1 MKCVKCGT
9 PYTLDSAVCLKC
21 GHVLFDPKS
30 STVAL
35 RIDPNVLRLR
45 RQRAQTG
52 MLRPQSSIS
61 LLIRGIAERF
71 VCDEGTEIILG
82 RTDLISA
89 SPTHFDLTRYG
100 GHDRGVSRT
109 HAVLRFLKDG
119 VTITD
124 MNSANGTFVNGT
136 RLEPNNPQLLK
147 DNDEIRLGS
156 LTMIV
161 RFDGINNGASIPGL
175 KAD

>member
-1 MKCVKCGT
+1 MATVSSTMKCVKCGT
-9 PYTLDSAVCLKC
+9 PYSLDAAVCLKC

-35 RIDPNVLRLR
+35 RIDPTLLRLR
-45 RQRAQTG
+45 RERQEAS
-52 MLRPQSSIS
+52 MLRPQKSIS

-71 VCDEGTEIILG
+71 VCDDGTEIILG
-82 RTDLISA
+82 RTDLLSA

-109 HAVLRFLKDG
+109 HAVLRFFADG

-124 MNSANGTFVNGT
+124 LKSANGTYINGT
-136 RLEPNNPQLLK
+136 RLEPNASHTLK

-156 LTMIV
+156 LPIIV
-161 RFDGINNGASIPGL
+161 RFDDV
-175 KAD
+175 K